1 MPNCA
6 GHALRVNEVGG
17 RWSATLAHRV
27 SCPNCDEVLTLPAD
41 AKPGDFVQ
49 CCGRRYRLTFEYG
62 AFAAE
67 VLEEETDVA

>member
-1 MPNCA
+1 
-6 GHALRVNEVGG
+6 VSEVGS

-27 SCPNCDEVLTLPAD
+27 SCPNCDEVLTLPGD

-49 CCGRRYRLTFEYG
+49 CCDRRYRLTFEYG

-67 VLEEETDVA
+67 GLEEGSDVA